1 MSVAKH
7 VEISASSTA
16 SFEDAIRQGIKK
28 TAESVKGIQGAW
40 VKEQKVVVDGDDIT
54 EFRVTMKVTF
64 IVK

>member
-40 VKEQKVVVDGDDIT
+40 VKEQKLIVDGDDIT